1 LKEERAE
8 RGVRA
13 RQKAA
18 TRERLLAAARRCF
31 ERGGYRGTVVA
42 DIVRE
47 AGVAHGTFYVH
58 FTGVEGVADALL
70 ESFNEGLARRLGPV
84 LAAGGEGPL
93 EGTLREAAGLFLGA
107 LDEDR
112 SFVHFYAERA
122 SSGLPR
128 EALATGINPPAL
140 EAIAGALAARVGGEG
155 RPRLDLVAHGLLALW
170 LRVGLRYALLGDA
183 RREDAEDVLVRMTAG
198 ALSAFEPGFTR
209 RSTR

>member
-1 LKEERAE
+1 MSLKEERAE

-84 LAAGGEGPL
+84 LAAGGVVEG
-93 EGTLREAAGLFLGA
+93 GAGGGRGGGGGGGGGGAPGGHPPGGGGA
-107 LDEDR
+107 LP
-112 SFVHFYAERA
+112 
-122 SSGLPR
+122 GGPR
-128 EALATGINPPAL
+128 
-140 EAIAGALAARVGGEG
+140 
-155 RPRLDLVAHGLLALW
+155 
-170 LRVGLRYALLGDA
+170 
-183 RREDAEDVLVRMTAG
+183 
-198 ALSAFEPGFTR
+198 
-209 RSTR
+209 